1 MPAVPRDSSST
12 PRRLLA
18 RLRRLMARATDLAT
32 RLDGLV
38 HLVAGEFVAEVCSVY
53 VMRPGE
59 ILELAATEGLRPEA
73 VHRTR
78 LRVGEGIVGTAAA
91 EARPLNLPDAQN
103 HPAFAYRPETGEE
116 AYASMLAVPVLR
128 GAEVLGVIAVQN
140 RAPRRYAEDEVEAL
154 ETVAMLLAEILHGA
168 HPPAEEAVLSL
179 PGAMARHYEGVG
191 LTPGIALGRVVRHG
205 RRAAPRTVLAEDP
218 EAELARLRAAA
229 RAMQRAV
236 DALLEGPA
244 RRAGHEP
251 REVLEAY
258 RLIAAD
264 QGWLGRIEAVVR
276 DGLTAEA
283 AVERVL
289 VELRA
294 RMRQVADPYL
304 RERLADIEDL
314 AGRLIDHLG
323 GGAEADPV
331 EGGFILI
338 ARRVGPAELF
348 DYHARGLAGLV
359 LEEGSPTAHATIIA
373 RALGLP
379 LLAGCRGATEAAVPG
394 ELAVLDAEEGRL
406 VLRPEAEI
414 VAGYRAAL
422 AAREARRAAEAGLR
436 EVEPRTRDGVRLTV
450 MINAGLLMDLPH
462 LAATGADGIGLFR
475 TEIAWLARG
484 GLPDLETEEALYR
497 DVLAAA
503 GDKPVL
509 FRTIDLGG
517 DKLLPGFA
525 HEREENPAMGWRS
538 LRIGLDR
545 PAMLRRQ
552 LRAMLGAAAGRRLSV
567 MFPMVTTVEELRA
580 AKALLAAELRAA
592 ERRGAA
598 PAEVRA
604 GAMLEVPALVW
615 QLPALLEEAA
625 FLSVGSNDLTQFLFA
640 ADRGNPRL
648 AGRYDFLSAP
658 VLDLLEQVGAAAAAA
673 GVPVG
678 LCGEAAARPL
688 EALAVFGV
696 GIPQISVPPASVPA
710 VKAMIRGLDLG
721 AFRTFLAGLRRSA
734 RGGASLRA
742 DIAAYARDHGI
753 ALE

>member
-1 MPAVPRDSSST
+1 
-12 PRRLLA
+12 
-18 RLRRLMARATDLAT
+18 MARATDLAP

-38 HLVAGEFVAEVCSVY
+38 HLVAAEFVAEVCSVY

-59 ILELAATEGLRPEA
+59 ILELAATEGLRAEA

-116 AYASMLAVPVLR
+116 PYASMLAVPVLR
-128 GAEVLGVIAVQN
+128 GADVLGVIAVQN

-154 ETVAMLLAEILHGA
+154 ETVAMLLAEMLHGA
-168 HPPAEEAVLSL
+168 RPAAEEALLTL
-179 PGAMARHYEGVG
+179 PGSLARHFEGVG
-191 LTPGIALGRVVRHG
+191 LTPGIVMGPVLRHG
-205 RRAAPRTVLAEDP
+205 RRTAPRAVLAEDP
-218 EAELARLRAAA
+218 EAELRRLRTATE
-229 RAMQRAV
+229 AMQRAL

-244 RRAGHEP
+244 RAAGQEP

-264 QGWLGRIEAVVR
+264 QGWLGRIAAVVR

-289 VELRA
+289 AELRA

-323 GGAEADPV
+323 GAAPDPEMGA
-331 EGGFILI
+331 GFILI
-338 ARRVGPAELF
+338 ARRVGPAELL

-373 RALGLP
+373 RALEVP
-379 LLAGCRGATEAAVPG
+379 LLAGCRGATESAVPG
-394 ELAVLDAEEGRL
+394 EQAVLDADEGRL
-406 VLRPEAEI
+406 VLRPDAEI
-414 VAGYRAAL
+414 VAGYTAAL
-422 AAREARRAAEAGLR
+422 AARAARRAAEAGFR
-436 EVEPRTRDGVRLTV
+436 EVEPCTRDGVRLTV

-462 LAATGADGIGLFR
+462 LAETGADGIGLFR

-484 GLPDLETEEALYR
+484 GLPELETEEALYR
-497 DVLAAA
+497 DVLRAA
-503 GDKPVL
+503 GDKPVI

-517 DKLLPGFA
+517 DKLLPGFS
-525 HEREENPAMGWRS
+525 HEEEENPALGWRS

-552 LRAMLGAAAGRRLSV
+552 LRAMLGAAAGRTLRV

-580 AKALLAAELRAA
+580 AKALLEAERRAT

-598 PAEVRA
+598 PVAVLA

-625 FLSVGSNDLTQFLFA
+625 FLSIGSNDLTQFLFA

-658 VLDLLEQVGAAAAAA
+658 VLDLLEQVGVAAAAA

-696 GIPQISVPPASVPA
+696 GINQVSIPAAAVPA
-710 VKAMIRGLDLG
+710 VKAMVRSLDLA

-734 RGGASLRA
+734 RGGASLRP

-753 ALE
+753 ALD

>member
-1 MPAVPRDSSST
+1 
-12 PRRLLA
+12 
-18 RLRRLMARATDLAT
+18 MARATELPP

-38 HLVAGEFVAEVCSVY
+38 RLVAAEFVAEVCSVY

-78 LRVGEGIVGTAAA
+78 LRVSEGIVGTAAA

-116 AYASMLAVPVLR
+116 PYASMLAVPVLR

-140 RAPRRYAEDEVEAL
+140 RAPRRYAEDEVEVL
-154 ETVAMLLAEILHGA
+154 ETVAMLLAEMLHGA
-168 HPPAEEAVLSL
+168 RPATEEAVLTL
-179 PGAMARHYEGVG
+179 PGSMARHFEGIG
-191 LTPGIALGRVVRHG
+191 LTPGITMGPVLRHG
-205 RRAAPRTVLAEDP
+205 RRAAPRVVLAESP
-218 EAELARLRAAA
+218 EAELRRLREATD
-229 RAMQRAV
+229 AMQRAV

-244 RRAGHEP
+244 RAAGQEP

-289 VELRA
+289 AELRT
-294 RMRQVADPYL
+294 RMRQISDPYL

-314 AGRLIDHLG
+314 AGRLIGHLG
-323 GGAEADPV
+323 GAGPDEEMPQ
-331 EGGFILI
+331 GFILI
-338 ARRVGPAELF
+338 ARRVGPAELL

-373 RALGLP
+373 RALAVP
-379 LLAGCRGATEAAVPG
+379 LLAGCRGATESAVAG
-394 ELAVLDAEEGRL
+394 EPAVLDADEGRL
-406 VLRPEAEI
+406 VLRPDAEI
-414 VAGYRAAL
+414 VAGYTATL
-422 AAREARRAAEAGLR
+422 AARAARRAAEAGLR
-436 EVEPRTRDGVRLTV
+436 EVDPRTRDGVRLTV

-462 LAATGADGIGLFR
+462 LADTGADGIGLFR

-484 GLPDLETEEALYR
+484 GLPTLETEEALYR

-503 GDKPVL
+503 GGKPVV

-517 DKLLPGFA
+517 DKLLPRFA
-525 HEREENPAMGWRS
+525 HEQEENPALGWRS

-552 LRAMLGAAAGRRLSV
+552 LRAMLGAAAGGTLSV

-580 AKALLAAELRAA
+580 AKALLAAERRAA

-598 PAEVRA
+598 PVAVRA
-604 GAMLEVPALVW
+604 GAMLEVPALIW
-615 QLPALLEEAA
+615 QLPALLDEAA
-625 FLSVGSNDLTQFLFA
+625 FLSIGSNDLTQFLFA
-640 ADRGNPRL
+640 ADRGNPRV

-658 VLDLLEQVGAAAAAA
+658 MLDVLEQVGTAGAAA

-696 GIPQISVPPASVPA
+696 GIEQVSIPAASVPA
-710 VKAMIRGLDLG
+710 VKAMVRSLDLA

-734 RGGASLRA
+734 RGGTSLRP

-753 ALE
+753 ALD